1 MQDRKL
7 PMSEPRPSHSEEPPE
22 FDTAFRR
29 ALRDLMRWRRDVR
42 HFRADPVDRGLVM
55 ACLEEACKGPSVGNS
70 QPWRFVFVDTPE
82 ARAKV
87 KANFESANADALAS
101 YHGEKAERYTRL
113 KLSGLDVAPV
123 QIAVFAELEGAEG
136 AGLGAR
142 TMPETKAYSVVA
154 AIQCLWLLLR
164 AEGLGLGWVSI
175 LKPDRLSADLSAE
188 PGWRFIGYL
197 CIGWPTEAQERPEL
211 EREGWQERLPLQKF
225 IRSV

>member
-1 MQDRKL
+1 MQDGNQPVNTQRLSQSK
-7 PMSEPRPSHSEEPPE
+7 EPPE

-87 KANFESANADALAS
+87 KANFESANADALGS
-101 YHGEKAERYTRL
+101 YHGEKAERYARL
-113 KLSGLDVAPV
+113 KLSGLDIAPV
-123 QIAVFAELEGAEG
+123 QIAVFADLESTEG

-175 LKPDRLSADLSAE
+175 LEPDRLSADLAAE
-188 PGWRFIGYL
+188 PGWRFIGHL
-197 CIGWPTEAQERPEL
+197 CIGWPEEAQEHPEL
-211 EREGWQERLPLQKF
+211 EREGWQARLPVERFVKE
-225 IRSV
+225 V